1 MNVYY
6 IGHTKTFISFSL
18 CLFLH
23 ITSGF
28 SQNKANEVPIRSFS
42 ISAPKPNMV
51 KDFIKFIEEDLSNT
65 PVNTLFLKINYQY
78 QFKSHPEL
86 TDHNALSKK
95 DVKQLVKTC
104 QQHNINLIP
113 LINLLGHQS
122 WKQDNIKSLLR
133 VYPEFEENPGDKL
146 DDKDFYCRSYCPLHP
161 KVHAIVFDLL
171 DELITVFEATGVHVG
186 MDEVFILG
194 EDGCSRCK
202 GKNKAVLFAGEVTKI
217 YNHLNSKGVS
227 MYMWG
232 DRLLDGKTTGL
243 GKWCASENGTHP
255 AIDLI
260 PKSIIIC
267 DWQYKTA
274 PPTPAYFA
282 LKGFQVISCSYH
294 VPEVAK
300 QQLQSVIN
308 NRKFSNPTI
317 KNRLLGIMN
326 TYWGSF
332 ESFYAC
338 YKDKNCNSD
347 KIEGAIK
354 TFKSIYPKD

>member
-1 MNVYY
+1 MNLFF
-6 IGHTKTFISFSL
+6 IGKTKTIIAFFLSFFISNSY
-18 CLFLH
+18 C
-23 ITSGF
+23 I
-28 SQNKANEVPIRSFS
+28 SQNSAKDVPVRSFS
-42 ISAPKPNMV
+42 ISAPKPSKLN
-51 KDFIKFIEEDLSNT
+51 DFINFIEEDLSNT

-86 TDHNALSKK
+86 TDTNALSEK
-95 DVKQLVKTC
+95 DVKQLVKKC

-133 VYPEFEENPGDKL
+133 VYPEFEENPGIKL
-146 DDKDFYCRSYCPLHP
+146 QDKDFYCRSYCPLHP
-161 KVHAIVFDLL
+161 EVHAIVFDLV
-171 DELITVFEATGVHVG
+171 DELIDVFEATGVHVG

-194 EDGCSRCK
+194 EDGCTRCN
-202 GKNKAVLFAGEVTKI
+202 GKNKAALFAGEVTKI
-217 YNHLNSKGVS
+217 YNHLNNKKLK

-243 GKWCASENGTHP
+243 GKWCASENETPP
-255 AIDLI
+255 AINLI
-260 PKSIIIC
+260 PKDIVIC

-294 VPEVAK
+294 VSEVAK
-300 QQLQSVIN
+300 QQLQSAIN

-317 KNRLLGIMN
+317 KNRLLGVMH

-332 ESFYAC
+332 DSFYNC
-338 YKDKNCNSD
+338 YKDEKCSTE
-347 KIEGAIK
+347 KIQGAIK

>member
-1 MNVYY
+1 MKLYLVEN
-6 IGHTKTFISFSL
+6 IKTISNFIL
-18 CLFLH
+18 CLF
-23 ITSGF
+23 ISIPCCY
-28 SQNKANEVPIRSFS
+28 SQNKVHEVPIRSFS
-42 ISAPKPNMV
+42 ISAPKPSMV

-78 QFKSHPEL
+78 QFNSHPEL
-86 TDHNALSKK
+86 VDNNALSKK
-95 DVKQLVKTC
+95 DVKQIVNTC
-104 QQHNINLIP
+104 QQNNINLIP

-133 VYPEFEENPGDKL
+133 VYPEFEENPGNKL
-146 DDKDFYCRSYCPLHP
+146 HDKDFYCRSYCPLHP
-161 KVHAIVFDLL
+161 EVHAIVFDLL
-171 DELITVFEATGVHVG
+171 DELIEVFEATGVHVG

-202 GKNKAVLFAGEVTKI
+202 GKDKAVLFADEVSKI
-217 YNHLNSKGVS
+217 YRHLNSKNLT

-232 DRLLDGKTTGL
+232 DRLLDGETTGL
-243 GKWCASENGTHP
+243 GKWTASKNATYP

-260 PKSIIIC
+260 PKDIVIC

-282 LKGFQVISCSYH
+282 LKGFQVISCSYQ
-294 VPEVAK
+294 VPEVAA
-300 QQLQSVIN
+300 QQLQSVLNI
-308 NRKFSNPTI
+308 RKFSNPTI
-317 KNRLLGIMN
+317 KNRLLGVMH

-332 ESFYAC
+332 DSFYAC
-338 YKDKNCNSD
+338 YKDGNCSSD

-354 TFKSIYPKD
+354 TFKSLYH